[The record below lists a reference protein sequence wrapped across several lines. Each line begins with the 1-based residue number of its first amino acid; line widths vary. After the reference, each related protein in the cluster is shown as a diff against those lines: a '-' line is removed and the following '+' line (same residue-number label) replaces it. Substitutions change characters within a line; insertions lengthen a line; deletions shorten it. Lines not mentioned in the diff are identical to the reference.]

1 MRMIFNIVGRII
13 SSLLGLLLVLMGGVW
28 ILQAYNI
35 AFNGPMGAG
44 GQRTCS
50 ACPPDFVGD
59 GLNGCIPQLRSLL
72 PSCGTLSPLLV
83 SGVYKYRLDVPL
95 LCQRLQLTAR

>member
-1 MRMIFNIVGRII
+1 MGAVFNIVGRII

-44 GQRTCS
+44 GERS
-50 ACPPDFVGD
+50 FMVEDRSWAVYGAIAIVVG
-59 GLNGCIPQLRSLL
+59 
-72 PSCGTLSPLLV
+72 LV
-83 SGVYKYRLDVPL
+83 QVAWSNTRKS
-95 LCQRLQLTAR
+95 